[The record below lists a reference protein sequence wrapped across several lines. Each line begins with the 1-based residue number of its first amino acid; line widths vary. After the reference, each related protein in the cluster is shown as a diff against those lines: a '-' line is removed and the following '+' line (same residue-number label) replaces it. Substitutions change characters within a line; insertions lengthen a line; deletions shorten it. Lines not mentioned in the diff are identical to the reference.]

1 MDIKGETVKQYRIIN
16 KFALLVSII
25 IITLNI
31 NTFKVNAKANTNLNI
46 DLNNK
51 IYSLSNKGSDNLL
64 DNLMVALTGKING
77 YEVVLNENV
86 VGYTVLENNLENIK
100 SEVLKKYIS
109 ENSIREDM
117 VKSFDIKWDIN
128 LREERFDVEMLQ
140 TNKEVVDNIYNI
152 AEKDPEKIRIS
163 VNYIKEEVNNI
174 KPSTIIIP
182 TEDLYLGE
190 SKVEEGQYGL
200 KKEIKEV
207 ISESGKV
214 VNTKTIKEEIIKDQV
229 SKKIYRGT
237 KNPYEY
243 GVAFLNHPTRG
254 GVMTSGYGE
263 RWHSFHKGIDI
274 AGNIGDDVFVAMDG
288 EVIYAEYNDGGY
300 GNLIIVKH
308 EDNMSTYYG
317 HLSDF
322 NVKVGDKVKKGNV
335 IGKVGNT
342 GFSTGPHLH
351 FELRVND
358 EPVDPTNYIV
368 Q

>member
-163 VNYIKEEVNNI
+163 VNYIK
-174 KPSTIIIP
+174 
-182 TEDLYLGE
+182 
-190 SKVEEGQYGL
+190 
-200 KKEIKEV
+200 
-207 ISESGKV
+207 
-214 VNTKTIKEEIIKDQV
+214 
-229 SKKIYRGT
+229 
-237 KNPYEY
+237 
-243 GVAFLNHPTRG
+243 
-254 GVMTSGYGE
+254 
-263 RWHSFHKGIDI
+263 
-274 AGNIGDDVFVAMDG
+274 
-288 EVIYAEYNDGGY
+288 
-300 GNLIIVKH
+300 
-308 EDNMSTYYG
+308 
-317 HLSDF
+317 
-322 NVKVGDKVKKGNV
+322 
-335 IGKVGNT
+335 
-342 GFSTGPHLH
+342 
-351 FELRVND
+351 
-358 EPVDPTNYIV
+358 
-368 Q
+368 